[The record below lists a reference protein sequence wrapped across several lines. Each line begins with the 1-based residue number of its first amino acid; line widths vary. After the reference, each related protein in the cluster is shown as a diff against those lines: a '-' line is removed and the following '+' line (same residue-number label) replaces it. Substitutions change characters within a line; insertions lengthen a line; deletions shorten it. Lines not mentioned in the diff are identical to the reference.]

1 MIIHPIL
8 LSSTFYR
15 FIKYLHDN
23 FFTEHLLLNV
33 IYLFCSLII
42 FLISFILLYLLIQS
56 LRAKRKSF
64 LQNELNHFIGEIAI
78 CESQQEL
85 DEVFFQ
91 PGAQKILSIFN
102 KTSFDRNLLIAELA
116 ETCKKFRGS
125 TMDNIHWLFN
135 KLELQVEVSKNLNS
149 QKWHTKAKAIQ
160 QMAYLQQQNN
170 IKDIFP
176 FTNHENTLLRME
188 AQIAIVKLTGFEGL
202 QFLNEVS
209 YPISEWQQLRL
220 IQELSGHKIGEFE
233 NLHLWLASENETVI
247 HFSLRLVEIYRL
259 YQYYCAVTKC
269 LSHSSPAICKRAI
282 ETLSHISNEN
292 TAELL
297 INHFPNYNKASQL
310 EILKI
315 LEADGNENQVDFLI
329 AQLEHPD
336 DSFKMAAANA
346 ISTIRGSG
354 TASIEELIDELSFPW
369 NVILPQIK
377 MESIL

>member
-1 MIIHPIL
+1 MTIHSIL

-15 FIKYLHDN
+15 FIKYLREN

-85 DEVFFQ
+85 DDVFFQ
-91 PGAQKILSIFN
+91 PCAQKILSQFN
-102 KTSFDRNLLIAELA
+102 KSSFDRNLLIAELA

-135 KLELQVEVSKNLNS
+135 KLDLQVEVSKNLNS

-233 NLHLWLASENETVI
+233 NLHQWLSSENETVI

-259 YQYYCAVTKC
+259 YQYYDEVTKS
-269 LSHSSPAICKRAI
+269 LSNSSPAICKRAI

-297 INHFPNYNKASQL
+297 IKNFPNYNKASQL

-315 LEADGNENQVDFLI
+315 LKAEGNENQVPFLI
-329 AQLEHPD
+329 TQLEHPD

-346 ISTIRGSG
+346 ISTIRRSG
-354 TASIEELIDELSFPW
+354 TESIEELIDELSFPW

>member
-1 MIIHPIL
+1 MTTPPVL

-23 FFTEHLLLNV
+23 LFAEHFLLNI
-33 IYLFCSLII
+33 IYLFCSLI
-42 FLISFILLYLLIQS
+42 FVLIAFILLYLLIQS
-56 LRAKRKSF
+56 LRAKRKSS
-64 LQNELNHFIGEIAI
+64 LQNELSHFIGEIAI
-78 CESQQEL
+78 AETQEEL
-85 DEVFFQ
+85 NVVFNQ
-91 PGAQKILSIFN
+91 PGIQKLLAQFN
-102 KTSFDRNLLIAELA
+102 KNNFDRNLLIAELA

-125 TMDNIHWLFN
+125 TMDNIHWLYN
-135 KLELQVEVSKNLNS
+135 KLGLQAEVTDNLNS
-149 QKWHTKAKAIQ
+149 PKWHTKAKAIQ

-176 FTNHENTLLRME
+176 FANHENTLLRME

-233 NLHLWLASENETVI
+233 NLHQWLASENDTVI

-259 YQYYCAVTKC
+259 YQYYDEVIKC
-269 LSHSSPAICKRAI
+269 LSHSSAAICKRAI
-282 ETLSHISNEN
+282 ETLGHISNEN

-297 INHFPNYNKASQL
+297 IKDFLNYNNSSQL
-310 EILKI
+310 KILKI
-315 LEADGNENQVDFLI
+315 LEANGNENQVPFLI

-354 TASIEELIDELSFPW
+354 TESIEELIDELSFPW

-377 MESIL
+377 MQSIL